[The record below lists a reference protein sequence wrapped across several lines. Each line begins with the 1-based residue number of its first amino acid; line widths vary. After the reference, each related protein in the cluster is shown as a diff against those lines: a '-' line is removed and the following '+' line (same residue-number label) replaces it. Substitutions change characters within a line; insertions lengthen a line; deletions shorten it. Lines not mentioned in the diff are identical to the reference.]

1 MIRLPELNLLAGK
14 EESRISCMSQRMML
28 RCSKQLFLR
37 VLDATRDRHNHDPGP
52 SNNALRIKA
61 TSSVREQIT
70 KKVHSGITD
79 SSSLIVQTTIRR

>member
-1 MIRLPELNLLAGK
+1 MIRLPKLNLLAGK
-14 EESRISCMSQRMML
+14 EENRISCMSQRMML
-28 RCSKQLFLR
+28 RCSKELL
-37 VLDATRDRHNHDPGP
+37 LRDRHNHDPGP

-61 TSSVREQIT
+61 TSSVREKVT